1 MNTITDI
8 NQIYTSLAER
18 DYEAVMSHLADD
30 CVWIAADNSPLADLS
45 PYHGIAAIRSGVF
58 ERIEAGFEALSVAI
72 DEIIKC
78 EGERVLVLGYY
89 HGQFRG
95 APDEFTA
102 QVAHIWT
109 LRDGRAVKFQQY
121 LDTLQ
126 IARASGAV

>member
-8 NQIYTSLAER
+8 RQIYRSLAER

-45 PYHGIAAIRSGVF
+45 PYHGIDAIRSGVF
-58 ERIEAGFEALSVAI
+58 GRIEAGFKSLSVDI
-72 DEIIKC
+72 DEIIGC
-78 EGERVLVLGYY
+78 EGDRVVVLGYY
-89 HGQFRG
+89 HLKFRG
-95 APDEFTA
+95 APDEFKA

-109 LRDGRAVKFQQY
+109 IRDGRAVKFQQY

-126 IARASGAV
+126 IARHSGAA

>member
-1 MNTITDI
+1 MKTIADVERL
-8 NQIYTSLAER
+8 YSSLAER

-45 PYHGIAAIRSGVF
+45 PYQGIDAIRSGVF
-58 ERIEAGFEALSVAI
+58 ERIAAGFEKLSVAI
-72 DEIIKC
+72 DEVFMC
-78 EGERVLVLGYY
+78 EGDRVVVLGYY
-89 HGQFRG
+89 HGKFLG

-109 LRDGRAVKFQQY
+109 VRDGQAIKFQQY

-126 IARASGAV
+126 VARASGAV